1 VPCSLPFRLVGV
13 RKVHN
18 DPAGVVP
25 CSLPVRPVGVLKV
38 HNDPAG
44 VVPCSLPVRPIG
56 VLKVHND
63 PAGVGA
69 LVENVKLSYYVIRRL
84 KHIKNIIILLRKVT
98 TKMLKTGYL
107 CSPVDLFPWLCF
119 LKLCFALSDF
129 KGTI

>member
-1 VPCSLPFRLVGV
+1 
-13 RKVHN
+13 VHN
-18 DPAGVVP
+18 DSAGVVP

-44 VVPCSLPVRPIG
+44 V
-56 VLKVHND
+56 
-63 PAGVGA
+63 GA
-69 LVENVKLSYYVIRRL
+69 LVEDVKLSYYVIRRL
-84 KHIKNIIILLRKVT
+84 DYIKNILNFTSHAT

-119 LKLCFALSDF
+119 LKLFFALSDF